1 MKIGLIDTDGKLAN
15 FALMRIASFH
25 KERGDEV
32 EWADTFTHYD
42 RIYKAKI
49 FSFTPEDRTIYDAD
63 EIIKGGTGY
72 DVKSRLPEEIENHC
86 GLDYSIYPNCNY
98 SIQFFSRGCIRSCPF
113 CIVRDKEGPLKPVAP
128 MNYNPKGEWVEVLDN
143 NFFASPNWREAVT
156 ELQRNGQPVNLHGVD
171 VRLMDEEQAAA
182 LGTLKLKQN
191 IKIAWDLPEIDLE
204 PKLMEAVKYIKP
216 HNLTCYVLVGFNST
230 MEHDLHRLEVLRG
243 LGITPFVMIYRDPTN
258 RQEPSAYC
266 RDLARW
272 VNKPQLF
279 KSVKF
284 EDYEP
289 RKGFKCSAYFQGGQY

>member
-1 MKIGLIDTDGKLAN
+1 MRIGLIDTDSKMAN
-15 FALMRIASFH
+15 FALMRISSYH

-32 EWADTFTHYD
+32 VWADTFSHYD
-42 RIYKAKI
+42 RVYQSKVFT
-49 FSFTPEDRTIYDAD
+49 FSQDDQTIYYAD
-63 EIIKGGTGY
+63 EIVRGGTGY

-113 CIVRDKEGPLKPVAP
+113 CIVREKEGYLRSVAP

-143 NFFASPNWREAVT
+143 NFFANPNWRNAIE

-171 VRLMDEEQAAA
+171 IRLMNEEQAEA
-182 LGTLKLKQN
+182 LSTLKLKQN
-191 IKIAWDLPEIDLE
+191 VKIAWDLPEIDLE
-204 PKLMEAVKYIKP
+204 PKLREVVKYIKP
-216 HNLTCYVLVGFNST
+216 YRLTCYVLVGFNST
-230 MEHDLHRLEVLRG
+230 IKQDMRRLEILRE
-243 LGITPFVMIYRDPTN
+243 LGITPFVMIYRDPVN
-258 RQEPSAYC
+258 RREPNNYC
-266 RDLARW
+266 KDLARW

-289 RKGFKCSAYFQGGQY
+289 RKDFKCKEYLR